1 MTRILI
7 ATKNPDKF
15 REISELLEGLSIEFL
30 SLLDFPQIPGAD
42 EKGLTLIENSREKA
56 LDAFKKTGI
65 PSVADDTG
73 LVVDALHGM
82 PGVFS
87 ARFAGENATY
97 RDNREKLLK
106 LMKGVT
112 DRRAKFVT
120 VVTFVKNED
129 EIYSFEGEV
138 EGFITTE
145 ERGNQGFGYDSI
157 FLYPQFGLTFA
168 EIPIEIKNKI
178 SHRARA
184 FREFRRF
191 LELHESG
198 IS

>member
-1 MTRILI
+1 LTRILI

-56 LDAFKKTGI
+56 LYAFKKTGI

-106 LMKGVT
+106 LMEGVT
-112 DRRAKFVT
+112 DRRARFVT
-120 VVTFVKNED
+120 VVTLVKNED

-138 EGFITTE
+138 EGFIATE